1 MEYTIS
7 SIAHIENAFKTKFGI
22 PRQSGLA
29 KSVVSKIVFE
39 DGYKDPDSLR
49 GLEGFSHIWL
59 IWGFHLNPQTRNCTV
74 RPPRLGGNSRK
85 GVFASRSPYR
95 PNGLGM
101 SAVEIVSIDFEKA
114 RIKVRGADLADGT
127 PVYDIKPYIP
137 YSDSIPQASPGYT
150 SKEWKELDVKFPEE
164 TDRIFGTTEKEAL
177 RQILSLDPRPQYQD
191 DPQKEYGL
199 LFAGRNVRFV
209 VKDNVVEV
217 ISFEEHL

>member
-1 MEYTIS
+1 MTIEP
-7 SIAHIENAFKTKFGI
+7 IATYSTLLQEKFGL
-22 PRQSGLA
+22 PRQAGLA
-29 KSVVSKIVFE
+29 DSLEGFVSLKGE
-39 DGYKDPDSLR
+39 WACADSLR
-49 GLEGFSHIWL
+49 GLEDFSHIWL

-114 RIKVRGADLADGT
+114 RIKVRGADLAHGT

-177 RQILSLDPRPQYQD
+177 CQILSLDPRPQYQD